1 MIAVLD
7 PNDTEVDFHP
17 SAHGQVIMKRVLF
30 KVGPTHDSQFPD
42 IPTAV
47 REWCINDAAVDPA
60 TNSVLVNSEDGNYY
74 RWYLPTN
81 TLTEAVSLTTGIGQP
96 YTMTVIGMDGT
107 MYGIEDGIMFAVGK
121 TPGLSISDVTVPYV
135 GNSAVFTV
143 SLDFPRTTAITVHYA
158 TANGTALGGTNY
170 TATSGT
176 LTFDPGQK
184 TKTITVAVNPQ
195 SVTGASADFFIN
207 LTSPTGSVLLDSQ
220 GEAILLGQPARVQ
233 SVVVNDG
240 SPQRS
245 RVTDLTV
252 AFSAQVSFASTAGAA
267 FALSRISDG
276 AVVTFTATPSV
287 IGGVTVVT
295 LNNFGGS
302 AAQFG
307 SLADGRYTLT
317 VLAGQISSGGQALD
331 GNGDGIPGDNFSFGE
346 SQGLY
351 RFFGDINGDRHV
363 DIADFGLFS
372 STFNLNS
379 GQTGF
384 IAAFDF
390 NGDGHIDIA
399 DFGQFSIRFFT
410 PLP

>member
-1 MIAVLD
+1 
-7 PNDTEVDFHP
+7 
-17 SAHGQVIMKRVLF
+17 
-30 KVGPTHDSQFPD
+30 
-42 IPTAV
+42 
-47 REWCINDAAVDPA
+47 
-60 TNSVLVNSEDGNYY
+60 
-74 RWYLPTN
+74 
-81 TLTEAVSLTTGIGQP
+81 
-96 YTMTVIGMDGT
+96 
-107 MYGIEDGIMFAVGK
+107 
-121 TPGLSISDVTVPYV
+121 
-135 GNSAVFTV
+135 
-143 SLDFPRTTAITVHYA
+143 
-158 TANGTALGGTNY
+158 
-170 TATSGT
+170 

-184 TKTITVAVNPQ
+184 TRTITVAVNPQ
-195 SVTGASADFFIN
+195 SVTGTSANFFIN
-207 LTSPTGSVLLDSQ
+207 LSSPSGAVVLDNQ
-220 GEAILLGQPARVQ
+220 GQATLLGQPARVQ
-233 SVVVNDG
+233 SVAVNDG
-240 SPQRS
+240 SAQRS
-245 RVTDLTV
+245 RVTNLTV
-252 AFSAQVSFASTAGAA
+252 AFSAQVSFATTTGAA
-267 FALSRISDG
+267 FALNRNSDA
-276 AVVTFTATPSV
+276 AVVTFTATASV

-302 AAQFG
+302 ATEFG

-331 GNGDGIPGDNFSFGE
+331 GNGDGTPGDNYTFGDP
-346 SQGLY
+346 QGLY